1 MSDAFE
7 YYLCGVCAT
16 PSHEGGACPA
26 CGAHLPIR
34 VDRGY
39 LLEFPAD
46 TLPCPGCGS
55 SAHPVKFRGWSRL
68 MAFLVWAR
76 ETRIAAYVCPDCA
89 RKETIKAL
97 LFTALLGW
105 WSVPSWFF
113 YGWRSTYLNWRSVW
127 AAPAKPHEWG
137 AISAAD
143 FAGDVRAAH
152 EEAMAELREEWL
164 RTETPLRHLS
174 DAQLGVVLEAEGLY
188 ELLRVDPHASVEAIR
203 RSYRQR
209 SKEVHPDLHHAS
221 RDATEQMMRLNQA
234 WEILQ
239 SAPMRAAYDWLEELR
254 AEEAA
259 A

>member
-1 MSDAFE
+1 MSDAYD

-16 PSHEGGACPA
+16 PSRESGPCPA

-39 LLEFPAD
+39 LVEFPAD

-55 SAHPVKFRGWSRL
+55 TSHPVRFRGWSRL
-68 MAFLVWAR
+68 VSFLIWAR
-76 ETRIAAYVCPDCA
+76 ETRISAYVCPDCA

-127 AAPAKPHEWG
+127 AAPGKPHEWG
-137 AISAAD
+137 AISATD
-143 FAGDVRAAH
+143 FAADVRAAH
-152 EEAMAELREEWL
+152 DEAMAELQEEWL
-164 RTETPLRHLS
+164 RTETPLRHLT
-174 DAQLGVVLEAEGLY
+174 DAQIGVVLEAEGLY
-188 ELLRVDPHASVEAIR
+188 ALLQVEPNASLEEIR
-203 RSYRQR
+203 RAYRQR
-209 SKEVHPDLHHAS
+209 SKDVHPDLHQAS
-221 RDATEQMMRLNQA
+221 REATQQMMRLNQA

-239 SAPMRAAYDWLEELR
+239 SAPMRAAYDWLEEQR
-254 AEEAA
+254 AEEAVA
-259 A
+259 